1 MLCNINDL
9 ARTTSSTKSVRLVAC
24 SIDPMSYAKK
34 HTCHAKIGVAFV
46 PHPWYSIPIMK
57 KGNAPMQ
64 PTDDRYTD
72 RFVLNDLLDD
82 LQSWQLANLLNWLW
96 LNQHITTRANIRAWR
111 KAQGLNS

>member
-1 MLCNINDL
+1 
-9 ARTTSSTKSVRLVAC
+9 
-24 SIDPMSYAKK
+24 
-34 HTCHAKIGVAFV
+34 
-46 PHPWYSIPIMK
+46 
-57 KGNAPMQ
+57 MQ